1 MKNVIILPTLALL
14 AILGGTLSTFAQ
26 ESINVRISPDPN
38 STLIGKLPS
47 LSLAVNAEWPK
58 STAPVPGWRPI
69 YYRGEFLVY
78 LDSQDI
84 GKNFLPLPGSRYL
97 LSPTPDADTL
107 AIATDQDKAEI
118 VSIDPRFCHIN
129 LETIVLGYIRDGS
142 AAPPPPPSP
151 KQTSMRLMEPKE
163 PRLANDSN
171 QSLEGILVSASNFE
185 SNRSGYKFKLINND
199 NEIIAFI
206 DHSKLPAAEPF
217 NNFVNTR
224 LTAWGTIDDLE
235 NIDSVVLR
243 AKMLKKKD

>member
-1 MKNVIILPTLALL
+1 MKAVIILPTLALL
-14 AILGGTLSTFAQ
+14 ATLAGGVSAFAQ

-58 STAPVPGWRPI
+58 NTEPASGWRPI

-97 LSPTPDADTL
+97 LSPRSDADIL

-129 LETIVLGYIRDGS
+129 LETIVLGYIRDYS
-142 AAPPPPPSP
+142 APPTPKLKPNAARIVAP
-151 KQTSMRLMEPKE
+151 KQPKIV
-163 PRLANDSN
+163 NDSG
-171 QSLEGILVSASNFE
+171 QSLEGILVSASYLE
-185 SNRSGYKFKLINND
+185 STRSGYKFKLINSD
-199 NEIIAFI
+199 NETIAYV
-206 DHSKLPAAEPF
+206 DHSKLPDAEPF
-217 NNFVNTR
+217 TNFVNTR

-235 NIDSVVLR
+235 NIDSIVLR
-243 AKMLKKKD
+243 AKMLKKKN

>member
-1 MKNVIILPTLALL
+1 MKNVIILPILTLLV
-14 AILGGTLSTFAQ
+14 ILGGALSTFAQ
-26 ESINVRISPDPN
+26 ESINVRISPDSN

-97 LSPTPDADTL
+97 LSPRPDADTL

-118 VSIDPRFCHIN
+118 VSIDPRYCHIN

-142 AAPPPPPSP
+142 APPPPSP
-151 KQTSMRLMEPKE
+151 KPSAMKSVEPKQ
-163 PRLANDSN
+163 PKLASDSN
-171 QSLEGILVSASNFE
+171 QSLEGILVSASYLE
-185 SNRSGYKFKLINND
+185 SNRSGYKFKLINSD

-235 NIDSVVLR
+235 NVDSVVLR
-243 AKMLKKKD
+243 ARMLKKKD